1 MSNTIPENVP
11 PNPTPDDGPGPLEKE
26 KEVEGIRA
34 AQLRKIFTI
43 ALSKSIKNCSYENFS
58 RCFPTPARYAPGIL
72 RGAWQQMCE
81 FWERLAKKEYEDILK
96 ERNVVQSLN
105 QLDILT
111 KEAEE
116 RRGEAPPGEN
126 PISYASSGSLGDEML
141 MNTRPST
148 LPPDVIITAQLTPL
162 LVAAQQRLTSRIS
175 EVQSENAGLM
185 STIEDQRREIEQLLK
200 VLESGLGHLEGAVEV
215 VNTGRKLVMKDTGLS
230 EEDQSERR

>member
-1 MSNTIPENVP
+1 M
-11 PNPTPDDGPGPLEKE
+11 
-26 KEVEGIRA
+26 
-34 AQLRKIFTI
+34 
-43 ALSKSIKNCSYENFS
+43 
-58 RCFPTPARYAPGIL
+58 
-72 RGAWQQMCE
+72 
-81 FWERLAKKEYEDILK
+81 K

-116 RRGEAPPGEN
+116 RRRKAPPGEN

>member
-1 MSNTIPENVP
+1 M
-11 PNPTPDDGPGPLEKE
+11 
-26 KEVEGIRA
+26 
-34 AQLRKIFTI
+34 
-43 ALSKSIKNCSYENFS
+43 
-58 RCFPTPARYAPGIL
+58 
-72 RGAWQQMCE
+72 
-81 FWERLAKKEYEDILK
+81 K

-116 RRGEAPPGEN
+116 RRGKAPPGEN
-126 PISYASSGSLGDEML
+126 PISYASSESLGDEML

-162 LVAAQQRLTSRIS
+162 LLAAQQQLTSRIS
-175 EVQSENAGLM
+175 AVQSENAELM

-215 VNTGRKLVMKDTGLS
+215 VNTGRKLVMKNIGLS